1 MRAPSHGPPP
11 LPPYGQLF
19 IIGIWVES
27 VLYGINIVVFT
38 AVVVILL
45 RRYQA
50 GKSSAR
56 LLLATSTVLFLL
68 STAYVSISCRE
79 LLEAYV
85 WGPPGGANLYFADAS
100 QHYTGVK
107 LSLALVNIFIQDV
120 ILIWRMWV
128 VYNNK
133 WTIIILPILG
143 EIGHVAAGIS
153 SIHSI
158 LLCKST
164 VSGPAVPSL
173 VVYWG
178 LDFVINIGV
187 TGCIIHKL
195 WSAGRTVKGFI
206 ITRDTHHPYLSVIF
220 IIVESGGILAM
231 ATLITL
237 CLYLSRNPAAAPAI
251 DSVVQFATL
260 TPLLI
265 VVRVAFG
272 LQRGVSVNETTAVSY
287 SVELTQASP
296 AS

>member
-1 MRAPSHGPPP
+1 MRDPSPPP

-27 VLYGINIVVFT
+27 VLYGEAIMVFT
-38 AVVVILL
+38 AAVFILM

-85 WGPPGGANLYFADAS
+85 WGPPGGASLYFADAS
-100 QHYTGVK
+100 QHYSGVK
-107 LSLALVNIFIQDV
+107 LSLALVNQ
-120 ILIWRMWV
+120 IWRMWV

-133 WTIIILPILG
+133 WTIIILPVSNFEAGTIT
-143 EIGHVAAGIS
+143 VADATEFIS
-153 SIHSI
+153 DSRRDRP
-158 LLCKST
+158 L
-164 VSGPAVPSL
+164 SGPAVPSL

-260 TPLLI
+260 APLLI

-296 AS
+296 VS

>member
-1 MRAPSHGPPP
+1 MRDPSPAP

-19 IIGIWVES
+19 IVGIWVES

-38 AVVVILL
+38 AAVFILM

-100 QHYTGVK
+100 QHYSGVK
-107 LSLALVNIFIQDV
+107 LSLALVNQ
-120 ILIWRMWV
+120 IWRMWV

-158 LLCKST
+158 LLCNAT
-164 VSGPAVPSL
+164 VSDPAVPSL

-195 WSAGRTVKGFI
+195 WSAGRTIKGFKI
-206 ITRDTHHPYLSVIF
+206 AQDTHHPYLSVIF

-251 DSVVQFATL
+251 DSVVQFA
-260 TPLLI
+260 
-265 VVRVAFG
+265 
-272 LQRGVSVNETTAVSY
+272 VN
-287 SVELTQASP
+287 
-296 AS
+296 

>member
-1 MRAPSHGPPP
+1 MRDPSPTPP

-27 VLYGINIVVFT
+27 VLYAAVF
-38 AVVVILL
+38 ILV

-56 LLLATSTVLFLL
+56 LLLATSTVLFSL

-85 WGPPGGANLYFADAS
+85 WGPPGGADLYFADAS
-100 QHYTGVK
+100 QHYSGVK

-158 LLCKST
+158 LLCNAT
-164 VSGPAVPSL
+164 VSDPAVPSL

-195 WSAGRTVKGFI
+195 WSAGRTIKGLKI
-206 ITRDTHHPYLSVIF
+206 AQDTHHPYLSVIF

-251 DSVVQFATL
+251 DSIVQFA
-260 TPLLI
+260 
-265 VVRVAFG
+265 
-272 LQRGVSVNETTAVSY
+272 VN
-287 SVELTQASP
+287 
-296 AS
+296 

>member
-1 MRAPSHGPPP
+1 MRDPSPTPP

-27 VLYGINIVVFT
+27 VLYAAVF
-38 AVVVILL
+38 ILV

-56 LLLATSTVLFLL
+56 LLLATSTVLFSL

-100 QHYTGVK
+100 QHYSGVK

-120 ILIWRMWV
+120 ILQIWRMWV

-158 LLCKST
+158 LLCNAT
-164 VSGPAVPSL
+164 VSDPAVPSL

-195 WSAGRTVKGFI
+195 WSAGRTIKGFKI
-206 ITRDTHHPYLSVIF
+206 AQDTHHPYLSVIF

-231 ATLITL
+231 ATLITI

-251 DSVVQFATL
+251 DSIVQFA
-260 TPLLI
+260 
-265 VVRVAFG
+265 
-272 LQRGVSVNETTAVSY
+272 VN
-287 SVELTQASP
+287 
-296 AS
+296 

>member
-1 MRAPSHGPPP
+1 MRDPSPPP

-27 VLYGINIVVFT
+27 VLYGEEPGC
-38 AVVVILL
+38 ILKSGSESYL
-45 RRYQA
+45 RLGLA
-50 GKSSAR
+50 LFFLSPWFLR
-56 LLLATSTVLFLL
+56 LLLATSTVLFSL

-100 QHYTGVK
+100 QHYSGVK

-133 WTIIILPILG
+133 WTIIILP
-143 EIGHVAAGIS
+143 VTAGIS

-164 VSGPAVPSL
+164 VSDPAVPSL

-296 AS
+296 VS

>member
-1 MRAPSHGPPP
+1 MRDPSPAP

-27 VLYGINIVVFT
+27 VLYGVRCSIVVFT
-38 AVVVILL
+38 AAVFILV

-56 LLLATSTVLFLL
+56 LLLATSTVLFSL

-100 QHYTGVK
+100 QHYSGVK

-133 WTIIILPILG
+133 WTIIILPEL
-143 EIGHVAAGIS
+143 V
-153 SIHSI
+153 
-158 LLCKST
+158 LCCWNIQYSLY
-164 VSGPAVPSL
+164 SALQCHDPAVPSL

-195 WSAGRTVKGFI
+195 WSAGRTIKGFKI
-206 ITRDTHHPYLSVIF
+206 AQDTRHPYLSVIF

-296 AS
+296 VS